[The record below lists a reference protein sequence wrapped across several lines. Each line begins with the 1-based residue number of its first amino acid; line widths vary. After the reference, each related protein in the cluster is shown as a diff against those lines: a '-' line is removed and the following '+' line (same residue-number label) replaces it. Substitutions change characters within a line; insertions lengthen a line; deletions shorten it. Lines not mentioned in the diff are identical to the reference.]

1 MIDPVHLRTCAP
13 QQEKPLQWEA
23 QVLQLEKTHTQQQ
36 RPSTVK
42 KKKKWQVKYEWLTRA
57 AKLIYLGAV

>member
-42 KKKKWQVKYEWLTRA
+42 KKKNDMSSMNDSQEL
-57 AKLIYLGAV
+57 LN